1 MQKLWADKNDMK
13 DRSDTVQLNKGDNPR
28 VMIAAAGSGS
38 GKTLITC
45 ALLEALRRRDLSL
58 RAFKCGPDYID
69 PMFHRRVLGVESNN
83 LDSFLMDRYFI
94 RHNVKRY
101 SDRYTVIEGVM
112 GIYDGM
118 DVSDIKGSCYE
129 IAAIT
134 DTPVILIADASGVG
148 RTVISQIKGILADD
162 RYGLIKGIILN
173 RISEG
178 FYDRLKPVLRD
189 ELRSDKSEDIKILGG
204 IPGTEGVGIE
214 SRHLGLKL
222 PNEIENIREKI
233 ARFADVLEEKCDIE
247 TILRIMEDATEITP
261 LRGWYK
267 EFELS
272 QADASDPVIAI
283 ARDEAFCF
291 YYEDNMEALIRAGA
305 RIEYFSPIHDKK
317 LPEGTAGI
325 ILGGGYPELYLEEL
339 SANTDMLTSIREA
352 AESGMPTIAECGG
365 FMYLHSQ
372 VKDRE
377 GREYGLIGAIG
388 GECSYS
394 GHSVRFGYMQIDG
407 DKSRD
412 PNAFGVSLAG
422 IKGHEFHYYDST
434 NNGTDCTAVKPSTG
448 RTWEC
453 MMTGDDR
460 LWGFPH
466 LYYPSCEGFAEAFV
480 RNAAEYKTSSG
491 IRPLR

>member
-69 PMFHRRVLGVESNN
+69 PMFHRRVLGVESSN
-83 LDSFLMDRYFI
+83 LDSFFMDRYVI

-118 DVSDIKGSCYE
+118 DVSGIKGSCYE

-162 RYGLIKGIILN
+162 RYGLIKGVILN

-178 FYDRLKPVLRD
+178 FYDRLKPVLKD
-189 ELRSDKSEDIKILGG
+189 ELRSGGFADIRILGG
-204 IPGTEGVGIE
+204 IPGTAGIDIE

-222 PNEIENIREKI
+222 PNEIGDIKERIG
-233 ARFADVLEEKCDIE
+233 RFADVLEDKCDIDGILKIME
-247 TILRIMEDATEITP
+247 EAPHIDGIADEELRISGRQTAA
-261 LRGWYK
+261 G
-267 EFELS
+267 
-272 QADASDPVIAI
+272 PVIAI

-339 SANTDMLTSIREA
+339 SANTDMLISIREA
-352 AESGMPTIAECGG
+352 VESGMPTIAECGG
-365 FMYLHSQ
+365 FMYLHRQ
-372 VKDRE
+372 IKDKE
-377 GREYGLIGAIG
+377 GREYGLIGAID
-388 GECSYS
+388 GECSYT

-407 DKSRD
+407 DKSRN

-422 IKGHEFHYYDST
+422 IKGHEFHYCDST

>member
-13 DRSDTVQLNKGDNPR
+13 DRSDTVQQNKGDTPR

-45 ALLEALRRRDLSL
+45 ALLEALRRRDLRL

-69 PMFHRRVLGVESNN
+69 PMFHRRVLGVESSN
-83 LDSFLMDRYFI
+83 LDSYFMDRYFI

-112 GIYDGM
+112 GIYDGR

-134 DTPVILIADASGVG
+134 DTPVILIVDASGVG

-189 ELRSDKSEDIKILGG
+189 ELRSDKCEDIKILGG

-222 PNEIENIREKI
+222 PNEIEDIKERI
-233 ARFADVLEEKCDIE
+233 GRFADVLEDKCDIE
-247 TILRIMEDATEITP
+247 GILKIMDDAPEITP
-261 LRGWYK
+261 TRGWNK
-267 EFELS
+267 EFE
-272 QADASDPVIAI
+272 QHSDNAKGPVIAV

-291 YYEDNMEALIRAGA
+291 YYEESINAIIKAGGRA
-305 RIEYFSPIHDKK
+305 EYFSPIHDKS

-325 ILGGGYPELYLEEL
+325 LLGGGYPELYLEEL

-352 AESGMPTIAECGG
+352 IESGMPSIAECGG
-365 FMYLHSQ
+365 FMYLHRQ
-372 VKDRE
+372 IKDKE
-377 GREYGLIGAIG
+377 GRKYGLIGAID

-412 PNAFGVSLAG
+412 PQAFGVTLTG

-434 NNGTDCTAVKPSTG
+434 CNGEDCTAYKPSTG

-453 MMTGDDR
+453 MMTGNDR

-466 LYYPSCEGFAEAFV
+466 LYYPSCKGFAKGFIEAAKRY
-480 RNAAEYKTSSG
+480 RNG
-491 IRPLR
+491 

>member
-1 MQKLWADKNDMK
+1 MDNK
-13 DRSDTVQLNKGDNPR
+13 DIKETAKPNKGVNPR

-45 ALLEALRRRDLSL
+45 AMLEVLRKRGLNP

-69 PMFHRRVLGVESNN
+69 PMFHRRVLGTESSN
-83 LDSFLMDRYFI
+83 LDSYFMDSYFI

-129 IAAIT
+129 IAQIT
-134 DTPVILIADASGVG
+134 DTPVILVVDASGVG

-178 FYDRLKPVLRD
+178 FYDKLKPVLSE
-189 ELRSDKSEDIKILGG
+189 ELKDAGYENMKILGG
-204 IPGTEGVGIE
+204 IPKTAGIDIE

-222 PNEIENIREKI
+222 PNEIEGIRDKI
-233 ARFADVLEEKCDIE
+233 GRFAEVFEEKCDIDG
-247 TILRIMEDATEITP
+247 ILELMKEAPVITDDEVTSNEDVCE
-261 LRGWYK
+261 
-267 EFELS
+267 S
-272 QADASDPVIAI
+272 ADHPVIAI

-291 YYEDNMEALIRAGA
+291 YYEDNIEALIRAGA
-305 RIEYFSPIHDKK
+305 RIKYFSPIHDKS
-317 LPEGTAGI
+317 LPEKTAGI
-325 ILGGGYPELYLEEL
+325 VIGGGYPELYLEEL
-339 SANTDMLTSIREA
+339 SANTDMLTSVRDAI
-352 AESGMPTIAECGG
+352 ESGMPSIVECGG
-365 FMYLHSQ
+365 FVYLHRQ
-372 VKDRE
+372 VKDKE
-377 GREYGLIGAIG
+377 GRGYGLIGAID
-388 GECSYS
+388 GECSYT
-394 GHSVRFGYMQIDG
+394 GHLVRFGYIQIEG
-407 DKSRD
+407 DDSRA
-412 PNAFGVSLAG
+412 PKAFGVSIKG

-434 NNGTDCTAVKPSTG
+434 SNGEDCTAIKPTTG

-453 MMTGDDR
+453 MMTGDNR

-466 LYYPSCEGFAEAFV
+466 LYYPSCKGFAEGFIK
-480 RNAAEYKTSSG
+480 AAKG
-491 IRPLR
+491 DHNG